1 MDLMM
6 MQVVCVYGLKMRL
19 MDLLKKLQEIGKNL
33 RRRGWGGFGRM
44 HPKPFCVIDVN
55 ILIPCKSLGNHRGQ
69 MNLYYVMIYIC
80 ITRQYYRMICM
91 YMFNLD
97 DMYIWINMIYAWYV
111 IYRLTEV
118 IIYMIYKSRRYKEL

>member
-69 MNLYYVMIYIC
+69 MTFIMWWYIYVLQDNIIEWYVCIC
-80 ITRQYYRMICM
+80 LISMICT
-91 YMFNLD
+91 YG
-97 DMYIWINMIYAWYV
+97 
-111 IYRLTEV
+111 
-118 IIYMIYKSRRYKEL
+118 